1 MLSEEQSAAPASS
14 CSDPALRLGP
24 GASTSWAGGCGC
36 CFPLCRHNKYWGWA
50 RIYLWDAQIEP
61 GHWHAATH
69 DGTAKGSVPTSQ
81 AAHLHA
87 GPAWSLL
94 QTQRSQACLPL
105 FTSPPV
111 PLTWTPRP
119 PHAPAQAVLRTPL
132 APVSGTCPSEIHT
145 LAWHQY
151 LAPTSFTP
159 VPTSSWCPGLKVC
172 RTPSDPNS
180 YCPSS
185 YWHWDPTGSS
195 SWHPF
200 HSLTHTRVM
209 PGAGTL
215 SFCTHTHGR
224 VSWENI

>member
-14 CSDPALRLGP
+14 CSDPALLLLCPSHVAGTRGFYLLGR
-24 GASTSWAGGCGC
+24 GMWLLLS
-36 CFPLCRHNKYWGWA
+36 PLQAQVLGLSMYLSLRRTDRA
-50 RIYLWDAQIEP
+50 RTLTCS
-61 GHWHAATH
+61 HTRWHSQGLCTH
-69 DGTAKGSVPTSQ
+69 LTG
-81 AAHLHA
+81 
-87 GPAWSLL
+87 
-94 QTQRSQACLPL
+94 LPL
-105 FTSPPV
+105 ACWPSLKFAADAAITGLSCLMHTAFTSPPV

-180 YCPSS
+180 YCPSG
-185 YWHWDPTGSS
+185 Y
-195 SWHPF
+195 
-200 HSLTHTRVM
+200 
-209 PGAGTL
+209 
-215 SFCTHTHGR
+215 
-224 VSWENI
+224 